1 MSDVFQEVEEEYRRQ
16 QLAKLWDKYRVHLI
30 GAASALVL
38 GVGAYQAWSYW
49 RAEQASA
56 SSRAFDAGVRDID
69 ANDPKAAAD
78 RFSKLSQKAVGGY
91 VILSRLHEANLK
103 AQTGDAASAVKI
115 YDDVAAS
122 TSDPLFS
129 HLATLRAA
137 MLTVETASLDE
148 TRKRLEP
155 VIASGDS
162 WTPGAL
168 ELLAYATWRAG
179 KSADALKLYDQL
191 IALEGAPEKTKRR
204 ATEMRALIAG
214 GMTLAVLNN
223 NVALPSSTSPGLLPF
238 GLEPPKPEAPGSL
251 LGPADVPALPDPTQ
265 PSPETI
271 PPATPP
277 ATP

>member
-1 MSDVFQEVEEEYRRQ
+1 VSDVFQEVEEEYRRQ

>member
-16 QLAKLWDKYRVHLI
+16 QLAKLWEKYRVHMI

-49 RAEQASA
+49 HAEQALA
-56 SSRAFDAGVRDID
+56 SSRAFDAGVHDID
-69 ANDPKAAAD
+69 ANDPKAAAE

-91 VILSRLHEANLK
+91 VMLSRLHEANLK
-103 AQTGDAASAVKI
+103 AQTGDPASATKI
-115 YDDVAAS
+115 YDDIASS

-129 HLATLRAA
+129 NLATLRAA
-137 MLTVETASLDE
+137 MLTVETASLEE
-148 TRKRLEP
+148 TRKRLAP
-155 VIASGDS
+155 IVAGGGT
-162 WTPGAL
+162 WRPGAL

-179 KSADALKLYDQL
+179 KSEDAIKLYDQL
-191 IALEGAPEKTKRR
+191 LALEDAPEKTKRR
-204 ATEMRALIAG
+204 ATEMRALISG
-214 GMTLAVLNN
+214 GMTLAMLNK

-265 PSPETI
+265 PSSDTTTPAA
-271 PPATPP
+271 PPATP
-277 ATP
+277 